1 MISPAILSIALLGVA
16 GAMIDAHL
24 RDWRRTLS
32 KLAEGPATPALE
44 NAERFA
50 RGRRARRLTA
60 SGAIAVVG
68 AIIGVWPIIPQ
79 TPWWVAT
86 FAALLAC
93 LAGLIFVLGVADA
106 IASSRYYRAER
117 QRLVEA
123 ERLALNE
130 AIAVKRGEQQS
141 VEQA

>member
-1 MISPAILSIALLGVA
+1 MLSPTILSLVLLGVA

-24 RDWRRTLS
+24 RDWRRTLA
-32 KLAEGPATPALE
+32 KLADGPKTPASE

-50 RGRRARRLTA
+50 RGRRLRRLTA

-68 AIIGVWPIIPQ
+68 AIIGLWPIIPQ

-86 FAALLAC
+86 FAALLAM

-106 IASSRYYRAER
+106 IANSRYYRAEQ
-117 QRLVEA
+117 QRLIEA
-123 ERLALNE
+123 ERTAMNE
-130 AIAVKRGEQQS
+130 VVAMKRREQQS